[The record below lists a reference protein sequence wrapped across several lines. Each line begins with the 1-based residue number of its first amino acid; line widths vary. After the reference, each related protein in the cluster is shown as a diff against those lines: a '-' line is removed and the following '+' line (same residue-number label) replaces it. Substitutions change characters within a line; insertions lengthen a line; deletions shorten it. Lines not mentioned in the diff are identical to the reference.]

1 MVSHS
6 VLVVEDEEDIR
17 ELVSYNLLRQGYQV
31 AGVATGE
38 EALETIQ
45 AKPPD
50 VVLLDL
56 MLPGVDGLTVCQKL
70 KSNLKTCSI
79 PVIMLTA
86 KGEETDI
93 VKGLNMGADDYVTK
107 PFSPKVLIARV
118 QAVLRRAGMPQEE
131 DDGEEFGG
139 RIQIRELVIDPR
151 RHEVLVQ
158 GKPVELT
165 STEFRVLALLA
176 RRPGWVFTRQRILD
190 GVHGQNYAITDRAV
204 DVQIVGLRKKL
215 GPAAKYLETVR
226 GVGYR
231 FKE

>member
-1 MVSHS
+1 MVNPSI
-6 VLVVEDEEDIR
+6 LVVEDEENIR
-17 ELVSYNLLRQGYQV
+17 ELVSYNLIKEGYQV

-38 EALETIQ
+38 DALRAVE

-50 VVLLDL
+50 LVLLDL
-56 MLPGVDGLTVCQKL
+56 MLPGVDGLTVCRKL
-70 KSNLKTCSI
+70 KSSAKTASV
-79 PVIMLTA
+79 PVVMLTA
-86 KGEETDI
+86 KGEEPDI

-107 PFSPKVLIARV
+107 PFSPKILIARL
-118 QAVLRRAGMPQEE
+118 QAVLRRAAVPQDEDEE
-131 DDGEEFGG
+131 EEAAG
-139 RIQIRELVIDPR
+139 RIQVRDLVIDSR

-158 GKPVELT
+158 GRPIELT

-176 RRPGWVFTRQRILD
+176 GRPGWVFTRQRILD